1 MTVICPSCDARF
13 RDPPQE
19 IIAKARPLQCSVC
32 NHQWIPTSEST
43 GRMMVAAPS
52 MDPTLE
58 DLMDTASP
66 DRNLPVLAEEFAEP
80 IFVDS
85 LPPEAVPSAPWPKTA
100 LAGLCLLMA
109 GVIGVGLK
117 DTIVENVPQAAQVY
131 RAAGLLSDHP
141 GLKIARVTTVK
152 ETRDGIRKLI
162 VRGEIENVASGPMPV
177 PSLELTMLGEGADK
191 LYEWTA
197 SASASRLDAGE
208 KGRFTAVAH
217 GFPEGVRDVK
227 VSFTPPKK

>member
-1 MTVICPSCDARF
+1 MTVICPACDARF

-19 IIAKARPLQCSVC
+19 IVVKARPLQCSACDHEWTPV
-32 NHQWIPTSEST
+32 SETT
-43 GRMMVAAPS
+43 GRMIVAAPS
-52 MDPTLE
+52 MDPTME
-58 DLMDTASP
+58 DLMDTACR
-66 DRNLPVLAEEFAEP
+66 DRNLPVIAEERPEP

-85 LPPEAVPSAPWPKTA
+85 LPPEAIPSAPWPKTA
-100 LAGLCLLMA
+100 LAGLCLLMV
-109 GVIGVGLK
+109 GVLGVGLK
-117 DTIVENVPQAAQVY
+117 DTIVENVPQSAQVY

-162 VRGEIENVASGPMPV
+162 VRGEIENVASGPVPV
-177 PSLELTMLGEGADK
+177 PSLDLVMLGEGSDK
-191 LYEWTA
+191 LYQWTVTA
-197 SASASRLDAGE
+197 SASQLGAGE

-227 VSFTPPKK
+227 VSFTPPK

>member
-1 MTVICPSCDARF
+1 M
-13 RDPPQE
+13 
-19 IIAKARPLQCSVC
+19 
-32 NHQWIPTSEST
+32 SETT

-52 MDPTLE
+52 IEPAMD
-58 DLMDTASP
+58 DLMEDYSK
-66 DRNLPVLAEEFAEP
+66 RSNLPVVAEDLPEP

-85 LPPEAVPSAPWPKTA
+85 LPPEQIPSAPWPKTA
-100 LAGLCLLMA
+100 LTGLCLLMV
-109 GVIGVGLK
+109 GVLGVGLK
-117 DTIVENVPQAAQVY
+117 DTIIETVPQTAKVY

-162 VRGEIENVASGPMPV
+162 VRGEIENTASGTIPV
-177 PSLELTMLGEGADK
+177 PSLELTMLGEGSHK

-197 SASASRLDAGE
+197 TASARQLSAGE

-217 GFPEGVRDVK
+217 GFPEGVRDVR
-227 VSFTPPKK
+227 VSFTPPQ